1 MENVSTSEKYRKSLL
16 QPPSVNYPLHVNTSI
31 LQSLPFP
38 PSVKEELQAMKGEF
52 STGLIQKSLRRNVS
66 GVRPEEDAGA
76 SVWRSTRDF
85 SNPSPESWR
94 STSPTHLPLSLCNF
108 QEVLFPD
115 VPLWRGNDTQAFKKV
130 HTLLCVPVGI
140 CIQ

>member
-1 MENVSTSEKYRKSLL
+1 
-16 QPPSVNYPLHVNTSI
+16 
-31 LQSLPFP
+31 
-38 PSVKEELQAMKGEF
+38 MKGEF
-52 STGLIQKSLRRNVS
+52 STGLIQRVS
-66 GVRPEEDAGA
+66 EETFLVRDLKRTQEHQFGVLHEISQTQA
-76 SVWRSTRDF
+76 
-85 SNPSPESWR
+85 PESWR

-115 VPLWRGNDTQAFKKV
+115 VPLWRGNNTQAFQKV